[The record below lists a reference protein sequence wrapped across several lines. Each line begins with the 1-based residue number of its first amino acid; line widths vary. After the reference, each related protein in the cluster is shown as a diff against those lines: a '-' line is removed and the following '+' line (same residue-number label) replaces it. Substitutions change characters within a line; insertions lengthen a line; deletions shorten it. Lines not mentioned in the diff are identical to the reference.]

1 MLISAMISVV
11 YAAGDVRLCLI
22 MTGYSLGEMPIQMH
36 ISDHYYRRLFHIH
49 NGFCGLKF
57 CYLIQQGYKCEL
69 QSSEMQSLVPS
80 ALVGKV
86 DVLFGNLEEIFN
98 FHSEVFLRDLENCI
112 SNTELVALCF
122 TQRV

>member
-1 MLISAMISVV
+1 
-11 YAAGDVRLCLI
+11 
-22 MTGYSLGEMPIQMH
+22 MH
-36 ISDHYYRRLFHIH
+36 ISDHYYRRLFYIH
-49 NGFCGLKF
+49 NDFCGLKF

-86 DVLFGNLEEIFN
+86 EVLFGNLEEIFN
-98 FHSEVFLRDLENCI
+98 FHSEVFLQDLENCI

>member
-1 MLISAMISVV
+1 
-11 YAAGDVRLCLI
+11 
-22 MTGYSLGEMPIQMH
+22 MTGYSWGRGANPDAYIRSLLIRMH
-36 ISDHYYRRLFHIH
+36 ISDHYYRRLFYIH
-49 NGFCGLKF
+49 NDFCGLKF

-86 DVLFGNLEEIFN
+86 EVLFGNLEEIFN
-98 FHSEVFLRDLENCI
+98 FHSEVFLQDLENCI

>member
-1 MLISAMISVV
+1 
-11 YAAGDVRLCLI
+11 
-22 MTGYSLGEMPIQMH
+22 MTGYSWGEMPIQML

-49 NGFCGLKF
+49 TDSSGLKV
-57 CYLIQQGYKCEL
+57 CYFIEQGYKCEL

-80 ALVGKV
+80 ALVGKA